1 MNFPKVPEEQRPTL
15 SEWIWSQKALFPEFS
30 WFFFSVYEQMV
41 FLLIRCQIFLITRN
55 ATYWEPTMCWVLYLV
70 LEFSMFFSWEFCFN
84 LGVKMQ
90 EKKWYP
96 LLWKSQTLKSAYTLL
111 FTVST
116 FETAVDVQMKVA
128 VWSGKCGSIH
138 LWRLCVSPALWP
150 TEKEI
155 VVHSIKYCQYD

>member
-1 MNFPKVPEEQRPTL
+1 MNLKPEGLISRIL
-15 SEWIWSQKALFPEFS
+15 LI
-30 WFFFSVYEQMV
+30 FFFSVYEQMV